1 MIFGKNPPTIEDMT
15 THPRRF
21 GVLVLPDADAPT
33 LLDRFRRV
41 EELGFDQLFLPD
53 HIGNIFAT
61 EPPWLDGWTMTTAA
75 ALVTERLRVGTLV
88 SNPIL
93 RPPALLAKEALTVDQ
108 LSGGRLE
115 LGIGT
120 GIMESDHHATGTE
133 PWTAKERISRYPE
146 YVRVLDEV
154 LRRDGG
160 PYTFEGD
167 WYTVRDL
174 PTGPPASQRPRP
186 PLIVGGQSPAVLR
199 VAAERADIWNTNGRP
214 DASVDENVALATGW
228 SRRVDEFAEQAGRDP
243 ATLRKSVLL
252 WASTDVLTGPATLE
266 ELVDRYAAAGFTEFV
281 IGWPGTDAEHELFRR
296 LAQETV
302 PKLR

>member
-1 MIFGKNPPTIEDMT
+1 MT

-21 GVLVLPDADAPT
+21 GVLVLPDAGAPT
-33 LLDRFRRV
+33 LLGRFRRA

-61 EPPWLDGWTMTTAA
+61 EPPWLDGWTMTAAA
-75 ALVTERLRVGTLV
+75 ALATERIRIGTLV
-88 SNPIL
+88 ANPIL
-93 RPPALLAKEALTVDQ
+93 RPPAVLAKAALTVDQ
-108 LSGGRLE
+108 LSGGRLD
-115 LGIGT
+115 LGIGA

-133 PWTAKERISRYPE
+133 PWTVKERVARFPE

-160 PYTFEGD
+160 PYEFAGD

-174 PTGPPASQRPRP
+174 PTGPATVQRPRP
-186 PLIVGGQSPAVLR
+186 PILVGGNAPTVLR
-199 VAAERADIWNTNGRP
+199 VAAEQADVWNTNGRP
-214 DASVDENVALATGW
+214 NLGVDDNVALAADW
-228 SRRVDEFAEQAGRDP
+228 SRQVDEFAERAGRDP

-252 WASTDVLTGPATLE
+252 WATTDALTGSATLE
-266 ELVDRYAAAGFTEFV
+266 QLVDLYAPAGFTEFV
-281 IGWPGTDAEHELFRR
+281 LGWPETDAENETFER
-296 LAQETV
+296 LATEVV

>member
-1 MIFGKNPPTIEDMT
+1 MT

-21 GVLVLPDADAPT
+21 GVIVLPDADAPT
-33 LLDRFRRV
+33 LLDRFRMV

-53 HIGNIFAT
+53 HIGNIFAS

-75 ALVTERLRVGTLV
+75 ALATSTIRVGTLV

-93 RPPALLAKEALTVDQ
+93 RPPAVLAKEALTIDQ

-115 LGIGT
+115 LGIGA

-133 PWTAKERISRYPE
+133 PWTVKERVARYPE
-146 YVRVLDEV
+146 YVRVLDEA
-154 LRRDGG
+154 LRHDGG

-174 PTGPPASQRPRP
+174 PTGPAATQRPRP
-186 PLIVGGQSPAVLR
+186 PIIVGGQAPAVLR
-199 VAAERADIWNTNGRP
+199 VAAERADAWNTNGRP

-228 SRRVDEFAEQAGRDP
+228 SGLVDEFAEAASRDP
-243 ATLRKSVLL
+243 STLRKSVLF
-252 WASTDVLTGPATLE
+252 WAATDVLTGRATLE
-266 ELVDRYAAAGFTEFV
+266 ELVGRYAPAGFTEFV
-281 IGWPGTDAEHELFRR
+281 IGWPYTPEERDRFER
-296 LAQETV
+296 LATEVV

>member
-1 MIFGKNPPTIEDMT
+1 MT

-41 EELGFDQLFLPD
+41 EQLGFDQLFLPD

-75 ALVTERLRVGTLV
+75 ALTTSAIRVGTLV

-93 RPPALLAKEALTVDQ
+93 RPPAVLAKEALTVDQ

-115 LGIGT
+115 LGIGA
-120 GIMESDHHATGTE
+120 GIMEVDHHATGTA
-133 PWTAKERISRYPE
+133 PWTVKERVARYPE

-174 PTGPPASQRPRP
+174 PTGPPAAQRPRP
-186 PLIVGGQSPAVLR
+186 PLIVGGQAPTVLR
-199 VAAERADIWNTNGRP
+199 VAAERADVWNTNGRP
-214 DASVDENVALATGW
+214 DASLDENVALATQW
-228 SRRVDEFAEQAGRDP
+228 SRRVDEFAAAAGRDP
-243 ATLRKSVLL
+243 ASIRRSVLL
-252 WASTDVLTGPATLE
+252 WAGTDALSGPAELE
-266 ELVDRYAAAGFTEFV
+266 ELVDRYAPAGFTEFV
-281 IGWPGTDAEHELFRR
+281 VGWPLPADVERFER
-296 LAQETV
+296 LALEVV

>member
-1 MIFGKNPPTIEDMT
+1 MT

-21 GVLVLPDADAPT
+21 GVLVLPDAGAAT

-61 EPPWLDGWTMTTAA
+61 EPPWLDGWTMTAA
-75 ALVTERLRVGTLV
+75 AAMATERVRIGTLV
-88 SNPIL
+88 ANPIL
-93 RPPALLAKEALTVDQ
+93 RPPAVLAKAALTVDQ

-115 LGIGT
+115 LGIGA
-120 GIMESDHHATGTE
+120 GIMESDHHATGTT
-133 PWTAKERISRYPE
+133 PWTVKERVARFPE

-160 PYTFEGD
+160 PYGFEGD

-174 PTGPPASQRPRP
+174 PAGPATTQRPRP
-186 PLIVGGQSPAVLR
+186 PIVVGGNAPTVLR
-199 VAAERADIWNTNGRP
+199 VAAERADVWNTNGRP
-214 DASVDENVALATGW
+214 DASVDENVALAAGW
-228 SRRVDEFAEQAGRDP
+228 SRRVDEFAETADRDP
-243 ATLRKSVLL
+243 ASIRRSVLF
-252 WASTDVLTGPATLE
+252 WATTDVLSGPATLD
-266 ELVDRYAAAGFTEFV
+266 ELADRYAAAGFTEFV
-281 IGWPGTDAEHELFRR
+281 IGWPQNDGERETFER
-296 LAQETV
+296 LALEVV

>member
-1 MIFGKNPPTIEDMT
+1 MT

-41 EELGFDQLFLPD
+41 EDLGFDQLFLPD

-61 EPPWLDGWTMTTAA
+61 EPAWLDGWTMTTAA
-75 ALVTERLRVGTLV
+75 ALATSAIRIGTLV

-115 LGIGT
+115 LGIGA

-133 PWTAKERISRYPE
+133 PWTVKERIARYPE

-174 PTGPPASQRPRP
+174 PTGPPAVQRPRP
-186 PLIVGGQSPAVLR
+186 PLIVGGQAPAVLR
-199 VAAERADIWNTNGRP
+199 VAAERADVWNTNGRP
-214 DASVDENVALATGW
+214 EASVDENVALVTGW
-228 SRRVDEFAEQAGRDP
+228 SRRVHEFAEAAGRDP
-243 ATLRKSVLL
+243 ASIRRSVLL

-266 ELVDRYAAAGFTEFV
+266 ELVDRYATAGFTEFV
-281 IGWPGTDAEHELFRR
+281 IGWPATDGEAELFER
-296 LAQETV
+296 LATEVV